1 MVWPF
6 WLPKSSIALELLT
19 RAEITFLSRW
29 LNKPSSASVETL
41 VWTREQSMERVWF
54 ICVQWSF
61 RCPGDLRQAH
71 GIGKQNSK
79 CMGDPYLV
87 KAHQEVPEHCTWTN
101 ESSPRPMFYR
111 LDGYKLCHI
120 WLLKLLAVL
129 QSVAWGLMPL
139 WTSWVCVCAPW
150 AWGMEWVGLALG
162 PGTMRPSWS
171 PGRPEEL
178 STGIFTMIS
187 SIPSSLLSSVHAC
200 SITQHWSKFA
210 QCQLGFAALER
221 GHIQSSYLC

>member
-1 MVWPF
+1 M
-6 WLPKSSIALELLT
+6 
-19 RAEITFLSRW
+19 
-29 LNKPSSASVETL
+29 
-41 VWTREQSMERVWF
+41 
-54 ICVQWSF
+54 
-61 RCPGDLRQAH
+61 GDL
-71 GIGKQNSK
+71 
-79 CMGDPYLV
+79 YLV
-87 KAHQEVPEHCTWTN
+87 KAHQEVLGHCTWTN

-120 WLLKLLAVL
+120 WLLKLLVVL

-162 PGTMRPSWS
+162 PGTMWPSWI
-171 PGRPEEL
+171 PGRPEDL

-187 SIPSSLLSSVHAC
+187 SIPSSLLSSVRAC
-200 SITQHWSKFA
+200 SITQHWSKFT

-221 GHIQSSYLC
+221 GCIQSSYLCYFFSGDLWCLSELHLQSLKHQICVGTETMQFTRPKVAGGL